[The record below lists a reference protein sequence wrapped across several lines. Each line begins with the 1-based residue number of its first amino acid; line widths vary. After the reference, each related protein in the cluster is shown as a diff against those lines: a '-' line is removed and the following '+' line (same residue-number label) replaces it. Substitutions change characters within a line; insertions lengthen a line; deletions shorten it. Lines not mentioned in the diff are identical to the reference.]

1 MAEIKIEK
9 KRPIWPWVLVVLIVL
24 ALVIYFVY
32 ENQESDDYNDD
43 FNDGITTEQ
52 IDDSITSEMDKAYD
66 ANQDYSSAFDEFS
79 AFEDSIS
86 DSTRIAVDSSY
97 TKKAFS
103 NLAKAVVNKADE
115 SSLQASEALND
126 LRAYTTLNTNVSR
139 TPKEAGESKNFKTAS
154 DKVAKVL
161 EAIQAKSY
169 PELQS
174 QVSDLKQVTAKI
186 DGSISMDKQQ
196 AAMYS
201 FFSKSKEVLKA
212 MNN

>member
-9 KRPIWPWVLVVLIVL
+9 KRPVWPWIIVILIIL

-32 ENQESDDYNDD
+32 ANRENEDYNDD
-43 FNDGITTEQ
+43 FNDDVTTEQ
-52 IDDSITSEMDKAYD
+52 IDDSINGDMDNAYD
-66 ANQDYSSAFDEFS
+66 PQQNYRSSFDEFS
-79 AFEDSIS
+79 AFEESIS

-103 NLAKAVVNKADE
+103 NLARVVVGKADE
-115 SSLQASEALND
+115 SSLQDSEALND
-126 LRAYTTLNTNVSR
+126 LRAYTTLS
-139 TPKEAGESKNFKTAS
+139 TPISSTLKGAGVSKNFKIVR
-154 DKVAKVL
+154 DNVVKVL
-161 EAIQAKSY
+161 EAIQAKTY

-174 QVSDLKQVTAKI
+174 QITDLKQVAAKI

-196 AAMYS
+196 AHMHS
-201 FFSKSKEVLKA
+201 FFRKSSDVLKA

>member
-9 KRPIWPWVLVVLIVL
+9 KRPIWPWVLVTLLVL

-32 ENQESDDYNDD
+32 ENREDEDYNDD
-43 FNDGITTEQ
+43 FNDDVTTEQ
-52 IDDSITSEMDKAYD
+52 IDSINSDMDNAYD
-66 ANQDYSSAFDEFS
+66 SNQDYSSTFDEFS
-79 AFEDSIS
+79 AFENSIS

-103 NLAKAVVNKADE
+103 NLAKAVVNRAEED
-115 SSLQASEALND
+115 SLQDSEALTD
-126 LRAYTTLNTNVSR
+126 LRAYTTLNTTISS
-139 TPKEAGESKNFKTAS
+139 TPNASGESKNFKTAS

-161 EAIQAKSY
+161 EAIQAKNY

-174 QVSDLKQVTAKI
+174 HISDLNQITSKI
-186 DGSISMDKQQ
+186 DGSVSMEKQQ
-196 AAMYS
+196 AALYA
-201 FFSKSKEVLKA
+201 FFSKSKEVLEA

>member
-9 KRPIWPWVLVVLIVL
+9 KRPIWPWVLVILIVL

-32 ENQESDDYNDD
+32 ENRENEDYNDD
-43 FNDGITTEQ
+43 FNDDVTTEQ
-52 IDDSITSEMDKAYD
+52 IDDSINGGMDNAYD
-66 ANQDYSSAFDEFS
+66 PNQDYSGTFDEFS

-103 NLAKAVVNKADE
+103 NLAKAVVAKADE
-115 SSLQASEALND
+115 SSLQDSEALND
-126 LRAYTTLNTNVSR
+126 LREYTTLNTNISS
-139 TPKEAGESKNFKTAS
+139 TATGNSKNFKTAS
-154 DKVAKVL
+154 DKLVKVL
-161 EAIQAKSY
+161 EGIQAKNY

-196 AAMYS
+196 AHMNS
-201 FFSKSKEVLKA
+201 FFSKSREVLRT